1 MESVVGRFRTQRL
14 AACALGVGIG
24 LLLVVLSYLPG
35 APIYP
40 GGLVAVLFV
49 SIFPLFGWA
58 VIERSST
65 AARRPRRRW
74 NDSRGITN
82 EDYNRA
88 WKGVFDFARR
98 YRTLLLVGVL
108 VVIGLWV
115 SMISTIPT
123 LQGQPTH
130 DSTGYYLNDHGSHI
144 PVSKAG
150 YEKAVAAQ
158 DRLFAAGA
166 TLFLVVAGALT
177 AYKPTPRSPQPQTA
191 TS

>member
-1 MESVVGRFRTQRL
+1 MESVVGRFRSQRL

-35 APIYP
+35 APTYP
-40 GGLVAVLFV
+40 GGLSAVLFV
-49 SIFPLFGWA
+49 SVFPLFGWA
-58 VIERSST
+58 VIERAFT

-74 NDSRGITN
+74 NDFKGITN
-82 EDYNRA
+82 EDYDRA
-88 WKGVFDFARR
+88 WRGVFDFAKRFR
-98 YRTLLLVGVL
+98 MLLFVAVP

-115 SMISTIPT
+115 SMISTMPT

-130 DSTGYYLNDHGSHI
+130 DSTGYYLDDHGSHI

-150 YEKAVAAQ
+150 YDRAIAAQ

-177 AYKPTPRSPQPQTA
+177 AYKPTPEAHHPQTA

>member
-1 MESVVGRFRTQRL
+1 MESVGGRFRTQRL

-35 APIYP
+35 APLYP
-40 GGLVAVLFV
+40 GGLGVLLFV

-58 VIERSST
+58 VIERSFT

-74 NDSRGITN
+74 NDVRGITN
-82 EDYNRA
+82 EDHNRA
-88 WKGVFDFARR
+88 WQGVFDFAKR
-98 YRTLLLVGVL
+98 YRTLLFVAVA

-115 SMISTIPT
+115 SLISTMPT
-123 LQGQPTH
+123 LQGQPAH

-150 YEKAVAAQ
+150 YERAIAAQ

-166 TLFLVVAGALT
+166 TIFLMVAGVLT
-177 AYKPTPRSPQPQTA
+177 AYPPTPRSPQPPNSA
-191 TS
+191 

>member
-1 MESVVGRFRTQRL
+1 MESVVGRFRSQRL

-24 LLLVVLSYLPG
+24 LLLVVLSYSPS

-40 GGLVAVLFV
+40 GGLAAVLFV
-49 SIFPLFGWA
+49 SVFPLFGWA
-58 VIERSST
+58 VIERSFT

-88 WKGVFDFARR
+88 WKGVFDFAKR
-98 YRTLLLVGVL
+98 YRTLLLVAVPIVL
-108 VVIGLWV
+108 GLWV
-115 SMISTIPT
+115 SMISTMPT
-123 LQGQPTH
+123 LQGQPTQ

-150 YEKAVAAQ
+150 YERAIAAQ

-166 TLFLVVAGALT
+166 TLFLVVAGVLT
-177 AYKPTPRSPQPQTA
+177 AYKPTPGSPQP
-191 TS
+191 SNGD